1 MANLKSKTKL
11 ELEAIGREHGVE
23 LDRRK
28 SKAVLIEEVT
38 ELLSEPQTLH
48 GLKELE
54 IEEAYLE
61 SAPAEP
67 KVADPVFDDEG
78 LCIAK
83 LPGMTKWIGK
93 QLGFNGEVVK
103 FATPGLARWYGN
115 RRGGRA
121 INKENYYIVNKT

>member
-28 SKAVLIEEVT
+28 SKAALVEEVT
-38 ELLSEPQTLH
+38 ELIDGPQTLH
-48 GLKELE
+48 SLKELE
-54 IEEAYLE
+54 VEEPYLE
-61 SAPAEP
+61 SAPA
-67 KVADPVFDDEG
+67 VRVDLVFNDEG

-93 QLGFNGEVVK
+93 QLGFNSKVVK

-121 INKENYYIVNKT
+121 IKKENYYIVNKT